1 MQLGIGQTLK
11 NHRFTLIKAYSK
23 PAKEGFTIKA
33 KLLALLEALCLAK
46 ILGLSDFL
54 VEGNL
59 VVNKKERDQ
68 WRYGW

>member
-33 KLLALLEALCLAK
+33 KLLALLE
-46 ILGLSDFL
+46 GLVF
-54 VEGNL
+54 G
-59 VVNKKERDQ
+59 
-68 WRYGW
+68 